1 MQVGDSTGLWH
12 SPAGLCRQHSR
23 EGRSSAEKR
32 LVEWFLPVLPRLTS
46 AQGSGS
52 QPVPLGGLRGS
63 LSEPEGTR
71 LHIFLCSA
79 GRISQRHAA
88 MSSSW
93 EGAQHWLPLGMDLNS
108 PQLPLGMDLNSSQ
121 LPKAAAGYTGLLW
134 V

>member
-1 MQVGDSTGLWH
+1 
-12 SPAGLCRQHSR
+12 
-23 EGRSSAEKR
+23 
-32 LVEWFLPVLPRLTS
+32 
-46 AQGSGS
+46 
-52 QPVPLGGLRGS
+52 
-63 LSEPEGTR
+63 
-71 LHIFLCSA
+71 
-79 GRISQRHAA
+79 